1 MAKERKPLDF
11 INILKTLKES
21 TLNLVRKLHSDV
33 KCLVIK
39 LTVSH
44 SNRSL
49 PDTRYT
55 NSEGWINKSKY
66 CRTNTRGQQ
75 LAAFPS
81 VVLFFSVAKR
91 IFIFNAVALPTPSCS
106 FIHYR
111 NIPVMQ
117 RRMLRYSRREYIGTR
132 TRGVIYFWC
141 DKGAVSA
148 AAVDRGAYQLLM

>member
-1 MAKERKPLDF
+1 MR
-11 INILKTLKES
+11 
-21 TLNLVRKLHSDV
+21 SDV

-55 NSEGWINKSKY
+55 NSEGWINKSEY

-81 VVLFFSVAKR
+81 VLFFPVAKAT
-91 IFIFNAVALPTPSCS
+91 FIFNMVALPTPSHS

-111 NIPVMQ
+111 NILVMQ
-117 RRMLRYSRREYIGTR
+117 KRMPRYSRREYIGTR
-132 TRGVIYFWC
+132 TRRVIYFWC
-141 DKGAVSA
+141 DEGAVRA
-148 AAVDRGAYQLLM
+148 ATVDRGAY